1 MESYHGMRR
10 KEKEIGDPAEMRAI
24 LKHTPYIII
33 AMCRDNEPYL
43 ATLSHGY
50 DAGRNAVYFHCAHEG
65 KKIDFLKANDRVWG
79 QAIDDRGYVQG
90 KCDHLFASVQF
101 GGRVRFVED
110 AGEKRHALE
119 VMIRRLEREPEKVL
133 AGQVTEAAV
142 AKVCIGR
149 IDIERMSG
157 KRSIQVTGQQ

>member
-1 MESYHGMRR
+1 MERYHGMRR

-24 LKHTPYIII
+24 LEGTPYIVV

-50 DAGRNAVYFHCAHEG
+50 DAGRNAIYFHCAREG
-65 KKIDFLKANDRVWG
+65 KKIDFLKANDLVWG
-79 QAIDDRGYVQG
+79 QAILDRGYVQG
-90 KCDHLFASVQF
+90 KCDHLFTSVQF

-110 AGEKRHALE
+110 AAEKRHALG
-119 VMIRRLEREPEKVL
+119 VMIRQLEREPEKVL
-133 AGQVTEAAV
+133 AEQVTEAAV
-142 AKVCIGR
+142 RKVCIGR
-149 IDIERMSG
+149 IDIETMSG